1 MTGDQARPGREPH
14 RRWRRLRSTRAR
26 RQPDTPTAARPNQAP
41 AEATPSPSSQR
52 VSLFEPHQP
61 DPPPPG
67 AAPPVVAGP
76 PQPPRPAQ
84 PPPRRV
90 SAWLLLV
97 PGLTLA
103 VGALLGFALGSTQAS
118 RQPTGP
124 APASLSSPTTG
135 LVAPPS
141 TGVVARHYASPACLE
156 ATRRGDHL
164 IDLLIRNQRRQVE
177 DLLVAYTVAAQQCRK
192 DATPTP

>member
-1 MTGDQARPGREPH
+1 MTRDAARPSREPY
-14 RRWRRLRSTRAR
+14 RRWRRLRSRRAR
-26 RQPDTPTAARPNQAP
+26 RQPDTPTAALPDQTP
-41 AEATPSPSSQR
+41 VDATPSSRSELG
-52 VSLFEPHQP
+52 SLFEPHQP

-67 AAPPVVAGP
+67 AAPMGAGP
-76 PQPPRPAQ
+76 PEPLRPAQ

-97 PGLTLA
+97 PALTLA
-103 VGALLGFALGSTQAS
+103 IGALLGFALGSTQAS
-118 RQPTGP
+118 RHPTGP
-124 APASLSSPTTG
+124 APTSLPSSTPG

-141 TGVVARHYASPACLE
+141 TRVAVRHYASPACLE
-156 ATRRGDHL
+156 AARRGDHL
-164 IDLLIRNQRRQVE
+164 IDLLIRNQRRKVE

>member
-1 MTGDQARPGREPH
+1 MTRDQARPGREPY
-14 RRWRRLRSTRAR
+14 RRWRRLLPRRAR
-26 RQPDTPTAARPNQAP
+26 RQPDTPTAARPDQAP
-41 AEATPSPSSQR
+41 VDAAPSSR
-52 VSLFEPHQP
+52 SELASLFEPHQS
-61 DPPPPG
+61 DPPLAR
-67 AAPPVVAGP
+67 AAPAVAGP
-76 PQPPRPAQ
+76 LPPIRPAQ

-97 PGLTLA
+97 PALTLA
-103 VGALLGFALGSTQAS
+103 VGALLGFVLGSTRAS

-124 APASLSSPTTG
+124 APTSSPSPSTRLAT
-135 LVAPPS
+135 PPS
-141 TGVVARHYASPACLE
+141 TRVVVRHYASPACLE
-156 ATRRGDHL
+156 AARRGDRL

>member
-1 MTGDQARPGREPH
+1 MTRDQARPGREPY
-14 RRWRRLRSTRAR
+14 RRWRRLLPRRA
-26 RQPDTPTAARPNQAP
+26 RQPDTPTAALPDQAP
-41 AEATPSPSSQR
+41 VDATPPSRSELA
-52 VSLFEPHQP
+52 SLFEPHQP

-67 AAPPVVAGP
+67 TAPVEAGP
-76 PQPPRPAQ
+76 PRPIRPAQ

-97 PGLTLA
+97 PALTLA
-103 VGALLGFALGSTQAS
+103 VGALLGFVLGSTRAS

-124 APASLSSPTTG
+124 APTSSPSPSTR
-135 LVAPPS
+135 LAIPPS
-141 TGVVARHYASPACLE
+141 TRVVVRHYASPACLE
-156 ATRRGDHL
+156 AARRGDHL

>member
-1 MTGDQARPGREPH
+1 MTKDEARPGREPY

-26 RQPDTPTAARPNQAP
+26 RQPDPPAAALPDQAP
-41 AEATPSPSSQR
+41 VDATPSSRSR
-52 VSLFEPHQP
+52 LASLFEPHQS
-61 DPPPPG
+61 DPPPARAVPAG
-67 AAPPVVAGP
+67 AGP
-76 PQPPRPAQ
+76 PQPIRPAQ

-97 PGLTLA
+97 PALTLA
-103 VGALLGFALGSTQAS
+103 VGALLGFVLGSTRAS

-124 APASLSSPTTG
+124 APTSSPSPSTR
-135 LVAPPS
+135 LAIPPS
-141 TGVVARHYASPACLE
+141 TRVVVRHYASPACLE
-156 ATRRGDHL
+156 AARRGDQL